1 MEQEQER
8 QKGLGRQRRIGTG
21 ATCASVLFSLAILL
35 PACGGSEATDSRPGP
50 AANLHRQ
57 GRRAWTGG
65 QEGGPFVLVEEMSL
79 PAHASATIGGEED
92 LFRITFSIPEDTR
105 LLRVQI
111 MEAEG
116 EQALGQ
122 VVVNGAPFTPLK
134 KPPEEVD
141 ARARLYWNG
150 VTAGVHEYMP
160 SDSQS
165 TRSTYLVAAPATPP
179 VASDASLQW
188 QRGALTIELSAR
200 SWSEPQR
207 RAYLDAP
214 AEFKDE

>member
-8 QKGLGRQRRIGTG
+8 QRDLGRRRRIGAG
-21 ATCASVLFSLAILL
+21 ASCAFVLFSLATLL
-35 PACGGSEATDSRPGP
+35 PACGRSEAADPTPGP
-50 AANLHRQ
+50 AANIQLQ

-65 QEGGPFVLVEEMSL
+65 QEGGPFLLVEEMSL
-79 PAHASATIGGEED
+79 PAHASAMIGGEEE
-92 LFRITFSIPEDTR
+92 LFRFTFSIPEDTR
-105 LLRVQI
+105 LLRVQV
-111 MEAEG
+111 MEESG
-116 EQALGQ
+116 DQELGQ
-122 VVVNGAPFTPLK
+122 VLVDGTPFAPLGD
-134 KPPEEVD
+134 PPEEVD
-141 ARARLYWNG
+141 ARARLYWHG
-150 VTAGVHEYMP
+150 VTAGVEEYLP

-165 TRSTYLVAAPATPP
+165 TRSTYLVAASATPP
-179 VASDASLQW
+179 VASSATLQW

>member
-1 MEQEQER
+1 M
-8 QKGLGRQRRIGTG
+8 
-21 ATCASVLFSLAILL
+21 L
-35 PACGGSEATDSRPGP
+35 PACGRSEAVDPTLG
-50 AANLHRQ
+50 AAASIQLQ

-65 QEGGPFVLVEEMSL
+65 QEGGPFLLVEEMSL
-79 PAHASATIGGEED
+79 PAHSNATIGGEED
-92 LFRITFSIPEDTR
+92 LFRFTFSIPEDTR
-105 LLRVQI
+105 LLRVQV
-111 MEAEG
+111 MEPG
-116 EQALGQ
+116 GQRALGQ
-122 VVVNGAPFTPLK
+122 VVVDGALFSALGD
-134 KPPEEVD
+134 PPEEVD

-150 VTAGVHEYMP
+150 VTAGVQEYLP

-165 TRSTYLVAAPATPP
+165 TRLTYLVAAPATPP

-188 QRGALTIELSAR
+188 QRGALTIELSAQ

>member
-1 MEQEQER
+1 M
-8 QKGLGRQRRIGTG
+8 
-21 ATCASVLFSLAILL
+21 
-35 PACGGSEATDSRPGP
+35 
-50 AANLHRQ
+50 Q

-65 QEGGPFVLVEEMSL
+65 QEGGPFLLVEEMSL
-79 PAHASATIGGEED
+79 PAHASATIGGEEE
-92 LFRITFSIPEDTR
+92 LFRHTFSIPEDTR
-105 LLRVQI
+105 LLRVQV
-111 MEAEG
+111 MGSG
-116 EQALGQ
+116 EEEALGQ
-122 VVVNGAPFTPLK
+122 VVVNGTLYSPLGD
-134 KPPEEVD
+134 PPEEVD

-150 VTAGVHEYMP
+150 VTAGVQEYLP
-160 SDSQS
+160 LDSQS
-165 TRSTYLVAAPATPP
+165 TRSTYLVAAPTTPP